1 MSALALTAALY
12 GVAAA
17 QKWSFSVFLALQG
30 MLPSRALAVIVS
42 TQGIPITSG
51 EQQRATHCAA
61 WNQDRYP
68 GTDCCPCVTEGR
80 VF

>member
-30 MLPSRALAVIVS
+30 APSSRASSCSCKDIAYL
-42 TQGIPITSG
+42 PFRMRCPFTSSG
-51 EQQRATHCAA
+51 CYLFLYEA
-61 WNQDRYP
+61 
-68 GTDCCPCVTEGR
+68 
-80 VF
+80 F

>member
-30 MLPSRALAVIVS
+30 APSSRGS
-42 TQGIPITSG
+42 S
-51 EQQRATHCAA
+51 CS
-61 WNQDRYP
+61 
-68 GTDCCPCVTEGR
+68 
-80 VF
+80 